1 MGRHEIRLRR
11 QRMTSRRIESHK
23 NYYDVLKKHEKN
35 SWGKKLV
42 KLIMYIIIL
51 MGLLLIAYFA
61 VKTVEKRKGSK
72 KEAKIEIKENTS
84 RPDESIHVT
93 LNISNNG
100 KT

>member
-1 MGRHEIRLRR
+1 
-11 QRMTSRRIESHK
+11 MTSRRIESHK

-61 VKTVEKRKGSK
+61 VKTVEKRNESK